1 MVLGGSSSTVEIV
14 DLQSL
19 GFKCQGFPFYPE
31 GNDDAKGE
39 TDNEGNPIVCEEF
52 FYFWQ
57 PTNQCY
63 TFVKNTWKSIT
74 PLVEARRDFQMISSS
89 MYFCE
94 YGYL

>member
-52 FYFWQ
+52 FLFLA
-57 PTNQCY
+57 TNKPVLYIC
-63 TFVKNTWKSIT
+63 
-74 PLVEARRDFQMISSS
+74 
-89 MYFCE
+89 
-94 YGYL
+94 